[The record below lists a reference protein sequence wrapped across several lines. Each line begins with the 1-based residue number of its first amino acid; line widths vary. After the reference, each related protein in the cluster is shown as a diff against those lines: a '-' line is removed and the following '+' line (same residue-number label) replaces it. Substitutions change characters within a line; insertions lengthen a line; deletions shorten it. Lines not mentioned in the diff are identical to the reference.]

1 MVTSAE
7 LRWFWRGRCPQ
18 PVHDWFFKSGLPPG
32 GGFSRVDK
40 YVPQRGEPEI
50 SIKKRGDKPG
60 FEVKGA
66 CSDPKQPG
74 TCTARTACRNMVQVV
89 LHNSRVQVDR

>member
-18 PVHDWFFKSGLPPG
+18 PVHDWLFKSGLPPG

-50 SIKKRGDKPG
+50 SIKKRFLRIESEAGFGEAAVPG
-60 FEVKGA
+60 APQSG
-66 CSDPKQPG
+66 
-74 TCTARTACRNMVQVV
+74 
-89 LHNSRVQVDR
+89 